1 MRIAVILAGQ
11 WRTGL
16 YCYPYLKEIFDDFEH
31 VDYHIH
37 TWAINNAKMLDPD
50 FFGDCIWDM
59 RPAEQTIDESDFNK
73 IKEIYKPKT
82 FEIGDDY
89 ENKRALQLTE
99 STNSENEPGIA
110 SWYSAWKALNN
121 MLMYEN
127 SLHEDNKYD
136 LVIRIRPDII
146 IPKCELESFKHEII
160 RTFENPKLIT
170 SFYSFPTYDIS
181 IGEPAN
187 NDWENPDFFPII
199 DYYQIG
205 SKKNIVN
212 LHKWVYHRIL
222 DIDAKFNEYFW
233 NIRDDFE
240 VNDIAAHRPGGLPY
254 PIIVRNLMADEDY
267 ISALFNKWSHQDRDI
282 HSIMWKWYGLPEQE
296 PRIRN
301 ELYQLDESVIHRG
314 LHDVEI
320 NKGKLLE
327 QTYKLMKQI

>member
-16 YCYPYLKEIFDDFEH
+16 YCYPYLKQLFDDFEH

-37 TWAINNAKMLDPD
+37 TWAINNSKMLDCD
-50 FFGDCIWDM
+50 FFGESVWDII
-59 RPAEQTIDESDFNK
+59 PIEQTIDESDFDK

-82 FEIGDDY
+82 FEVGDKY
-89 ENKRALQLTE
+89 ENERTFLLE
-99 STNSENEPGIA
+99 NSDKEAGVV

-121 MLMYEN
+121 MLIYEN
-127 SLHEDNKYD
+127 CLDKDDKYD
-136 LVIRIRPDII
+136 VIVRIRPDII
-146 IPKCELESFKHEII
+146 LPKCELKSFKREIL

-170 SFYSFPTYDIS
+170 SFYPFPT
-181 IGEPAN
+181 
-187 NDWENPDFFPII
+187 NDNFENWGNPDFFPII

-212 LHKWVYHRIL
+212 LHKWIYNRIL
-222 DIDAKFNEYFW
+222 DRDVKFNKYFW

-240 VNDIAAHRPGGLPY
+240 VNDCGNRRVGGLPY
-254 PIIVRNLMADEDY
+254 PIIVRSLMADETY
-267 ISALFNKWSHQDRDI
+267 LSSLFNKWSIDDRDI
-282 HSIMWKWYGLPEQE
+282 HSIMWKWYGLPEVQ

-301 ELYQLDESVIHRG
+301 GFYDMDESVIDRG
-314 LHDVEI
+314 LHDVRV
-320 NKGKLLE
+320 NKEKILE

>member
-37 TWAINNAKMLDPD
+37 TWAINNSKMLDPD
-50 FFGDCIWDM
+50 FFGENVWDVT
-59 RPAEQTIDESDFNK
+59 PNEQTIDESDFDK

-82 FEIGDDY
+82 FEIGDKY
-89 ENKRALQLTE
+89 ENYRAILLENAHKE
-99 STNSENEPGIA
+99 SGVA

-121 MLMYEN
+121 MLIYEN
-127 SLHEDNKYD
+127 YLDKDNKYD
-136 LVIRIRPDII
+136 VVVRIRPDII
-146 IPKCELESFKHEII
+146 LPKCELKSFKHQIL

-170 SFYSFPTYDIS
+170 AFYEFPTYNTDIEETQFHNW
-181 IGEPAN
+181 G
-187 NDWENPDFFPII
+187 NPDFFPII

-212 LHKWVYHRIL
+212 LHKWVYNRIL
-222 DIDAKFNEYFW
+222 DRDEKFNKFFW

-240 VNDIAAHRPGGLPY
+240 VNQTATTRPGGLPY
-254 PIIVRNLMADEDY
+254 PIIVRNLMADETY
-267 ISALFNKWSHQDRDI
+267 LSALFNKWSHKDTDI
-282 HSIMWKWYGLPEQE
+282 HSIMWKWYGLPEQQ

-301 ELYQLDESVIHRG
+301 EFYQLDESVIHRG

>member
-1 MRIAVILAGQ
+1 M
-11 WRTGL
+11 
-16 YCYPYLKEIFDDFEH
+16 
-31 VDYHIH
+31 
-37 TWAINNAKMLDPD
+37 
-50 FFGDCIWDM
+50 
-59 RPAEQTIDESDFNK
+59 
-73 IKEIYKPKT
+73 
-82 FEIGDDY
+82 
-89 ENKRALQLTE
+89 
-99 STNSENEPGIA
+99 
-110 SWYSAWKALNN
+110 
-121 MLMYEN
+121 
-127 SLHEDNKYD
+127 
-136 LVIRIRPDII
+136 
-146 IPKCELESFKHEII
+146 
-160 RTFENPKLIT
+160 
-170 SFYSFPTYDIS
+170 
-181 IGEPAN
+181 
-187 NDWENPDFFPII
+187 
-199 DYYQIG
+199 
-205 SKKNIVN
+205 
-212 LHKWVYHRIL
+212 YHRIL